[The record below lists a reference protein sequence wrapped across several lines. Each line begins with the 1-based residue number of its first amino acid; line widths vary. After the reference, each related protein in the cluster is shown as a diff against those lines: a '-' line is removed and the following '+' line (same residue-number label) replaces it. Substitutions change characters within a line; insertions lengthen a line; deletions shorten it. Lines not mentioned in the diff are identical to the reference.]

1 MEQRRFKSKKNETR
15 CVQARVTCKPFRR
28 RQNLIVYQDGSFLHL
43 CGLEQIC
50 IYPPV
55 CVQTQCLDLPLIKYV
70 CSKVG
75 SALAQEKRIL
85 I

>member
-1 MEQRRFKSKKNETR
+1 MFRIELGASQSEGGRIRFY
-15 CVQARVTCKPFRR
+15 
-28 RQNLIVYQDGSFLHL
+28 IGDGSFLHL
-43 CGLEQIC
+43 RGLEQIC

-55 CVQTQCLDLPLIKYV
+55 CVQTQPLDLPLIKCKIM
-70 CSKVG
+70 CSKLD